1 MSVKKFIS
9 TTAILLTKS
18 KKQPITNIK
27 IIRVDLWDSCLK
39 YSTLFFELYQ
49 TVKVIKNYNFF
60 EVLKWNSLL

>member
-27 IIRVDLWDSCLK
+27 IIRVDL
-39 YSTLFFELYQ
+39 
-49 TVKVIKNYNFF
+49 
-60 EVLKWNSLL
+60 